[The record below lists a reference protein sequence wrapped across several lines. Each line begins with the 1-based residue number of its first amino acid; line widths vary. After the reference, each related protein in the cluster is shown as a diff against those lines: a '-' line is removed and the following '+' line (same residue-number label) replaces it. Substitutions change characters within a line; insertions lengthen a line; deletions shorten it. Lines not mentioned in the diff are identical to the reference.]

1 MTNEHISIIDYFTKE
16 IIKLTKE
23 NEGRRIHNQN
33 LLQEYEKIKK
43 ENLTLQQEIMNLK
56 EQILLLTEGRII

>member
-43 ENLTLQQEIMNLK
+43 ENLILQQEIMNLK